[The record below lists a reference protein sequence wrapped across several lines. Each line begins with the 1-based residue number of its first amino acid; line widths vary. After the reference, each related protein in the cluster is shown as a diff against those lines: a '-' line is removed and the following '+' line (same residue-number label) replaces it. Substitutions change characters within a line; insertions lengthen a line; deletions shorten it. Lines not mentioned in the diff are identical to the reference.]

1 MECSVYDWVFHE
13 WPDGYSLSWPIRGG
27 SAQKGCP
34 IQAPGILE
42 GKDFT
47 EFEVSN
53 QVIGSCWSISRIEK
67 SLFPYEKGDK
77 RANRR
82 NMTVK
87 KSEKVSFTTP
97 SNINVIVLKLCWRGQ
112 QRNVHLLVFHPIIT
126 FIADRLWNNKK
137 IKDNLAHAKNT
148 NMMPKCIIH
157 SDLLIKIV
165 SRNKPQNLQSV
176 YELSKVF
183 PPSNFAVFYWLQ
195 RAETCTNSIN

>member
-1 MECSVYDWVFHE
+1 MECSVYLSLSWM
-13 WPDGYSLSWPIRGG
+13 PGGRYSLSWPIRGG

-34 IQAPGILE
+34 IQAPGIWE

-53 QVIGSCWSISRIEK
+53 QVIGSCWSISKVGK
-67 SLFPYEKGDK
+67 SLFPYVKGAK

-112 QRNVHLLVFHPIIT
+112 QRRVHLLMFHPIIT
-126 FIADRLWNNKK
+126 FLADRLWNNKR
-137 IKDNLAHAKNT
+137 IKDILAHAKT
-148 NMMPKCIIH
+148 PIWCEKFIIY
-157 SDLLIKIV
+157 SDLLIKMV
-165 SRNKPQNLQSV
+165 SRNKPQNLQRV
-176 YELSKVF
+176 YELSKVL

-195 RAETCTNSIN
+195 RLAQTP